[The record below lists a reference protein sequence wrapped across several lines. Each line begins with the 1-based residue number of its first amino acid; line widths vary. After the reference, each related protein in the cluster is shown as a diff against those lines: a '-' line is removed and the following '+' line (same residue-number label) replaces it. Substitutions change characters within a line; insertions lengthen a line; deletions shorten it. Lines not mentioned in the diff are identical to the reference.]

1 MEKIKLEKSGNFMW
15 VTDLKTNTVTRFP
28 AKDTY
33 YAFEDKN
40 RVLVLTWDKNNGETY
55 HRYKLPQLV
64 DSNEEPFIS
73 FAALDTFLAANLGFN
88 GGGGTS
94 GTTPNLTEVLAVG
107 DIDGNVFTI
116 NTDEIISLTSDFR
129 LFYSFF
135 DTTYIGTGGIFLDK
149 TENFPVNST
158 IKFQIGYLAIGGGS
172 VILQPMPF
180 TTDADVFYNG
190 ELITDLVLN
199 VGDVCELKCFTV
211 STITSYWIL
220 TITNKSSGSGDYLP
234 LAGGTMD
241 AGADIFFD
249 NGSIISEGTYDFG
262 GFGDIVVSG
271 ITNSGDGFINGIMG
285 WGDPAGTLW
294 SDLNGIYKKTSIA
307 VTPYAI
313 GAGDIGMHTPEPDTY
328 NYYLQLPS
336 NPGFN
341 GVAYFLAPGNRS
353 GWGDPNN
360 DATTDPPVNYW
371 RLCVLSDYPSVYF
384 TNPSTDPFSFPT
396 SGWVPVDDTIPVSE
410 GGNGYDYIANYDGG
424 FTADILYILN
434 GNGGISRICSIGYE
448 DNWQAGVRYVF
459 GNSGTI
465 RHATNGFTIVPDSS
479 FDYTKRFAVG
489 SLWTLDNGDTY
500 ECLNADLNAAV
511 WKLYSSPATKYKVF
525 TALLTQSGGDSL
537 ELLINLP
544 LVIGITYEIMDDDSG
559 TVDFTNVGAPNN
571 NLGTFFVATGTT
583 PNSWGVNLLG
593 QLLYNTG
600 APVVTVLENTIGNI
614 WFNKGGTGKYSVFS
628 SGLFNEEKLSVF
640 FGALNTIKNT
650 SFVKILSD
658 TDYPDRFTIRTSDVA
673 DNAIND
679 SLYNTPIEIRVYN

>member
-1 MEKIKLEKSGNFMW
+1 METIKLKKSGNFMW

-55 HRYKLPQLV
+55 HRYKVSQLV
-64 DSNEEPFIS
+64 DLDEEPFIS
-73 FAALDTFLAANLGFN
+73 FAVLDTFLAENLGFN

-94 GTTPNLTEVLAVG
+94 GTTPNLKEVLTVG
-107 DIDGNVFTI
+107 DIDGNVITI

-307 VTPYAI
+307 VTPSTI
-313 GAGDIGMHTPEPDTY
+313 GAGDIGMHTPENGTY

-353 GWGDPNN
+353 GWGDPDDNL
-360 DATTDPPVNYW
+360 TTDPPVNYW
-371 RLCVLSDYPSVYF
+371 RLCVLADYPYVYF
-384 TNPSTDPFSFPT
+384 TNPSTDPYNFPT

-410 GGNGYDYIANYDGG
+410 GGQGFDYIVNYDSG

-511 WKLYSSPATKYKVF
+511 WKLYSSPIPKYKVF
-525 TALLTQSGGDSL
+525 TALLTQNGESPNSQGLNTGSL
-537 ELLINLP
+537 NIGVTY
-544 LVIGITYEIMDDDSG
+544 VIGNTNNDTI
-559 TVDFTNVGAPNN
+559 DFTNVGAPNN
-571 NLGTFFVATGTT
+571 NNGTSFIATGTT
-583 PNSWGVNLLG
+583 PNSWGDDNEGSLT
-593 QLLYNTG
+593 YDTG

-614 WFNKGGTGKYSVFS
+614 WFEYAS
-628 SGLFNEEKLSVF
+628 SGQYLCKSSTLFTENKT
-640 FGALNTIKNT
+640 TIDMDAYCQNGNT
-650 SFVKILSD
+650 SCNLIYKDLSTADFIIGTYKDAFVDKCLSNN
-658 TDYPDRFTIRTSDVA
+658 R
-673 DNAIND
+673 
-679 SLYNTPIEIRVYN
+679 LEIKVYN

>member
-1 MEKIKLEKSGNFMW
+1 METIKLKKSGNFMW

-55 HRYKLPQLV
+55 HRYKVSQLV
-64 DSNEEPFIS
+64 DLDEEPFIS
-73 FAALDTFLAANLGFN
+73 FAVLDTFLAENLGFN

-94 GTTPNLTEVLAVG
+94 GTTPNLAEVLTQG
-107 DIDGNVFTI
+107 DRVWYEISEDYTFQSVDIATFILNSIPTGTPIFTIDGGLDGDFPIGCVLKFQAWLQPSQLEAI
-116 NTDEIISLTSDFR
+116 NGALIFVQGNGDSLT
-129 LFYSFF
+129 
-135 DTTYIGTGGIFLDK
+135 TYNFNIGD
-149 TENFPVNST
+149 
-158 IKFQIGYLAIGGGS
+158 Y
-172 VILQPMPF
+172 
-180 TTDADVFYNG
+180 
-190 ELITDLVLN
+190 
-199 VGDVCELKCFTV
+199 CELKKVNAKNWFLNV
-211 STITSYWIL
+211 SNTGTSGGG
-220 TITNKSSGSGDYLP
+220 NYLP

-307 VTPYAI
+307 VTPSTI
-313 GAGDIGMHTPEPDTY
+313 GAGDIGMHTPENGTY

-353 GWGDPNN
+353 GWGDPDDNL
-360 DATTDPPVNYW
+360 TTDPPVNYW
-371 RLCVLSDYPSVYF
+371 RLCVLADYPYVYF
-384 TNPSTDPFSFPT
+384 TNPSTDPYNFPT

-410 GGNGYDYIANYDGG
+410 GGQGFDYIVNYDSG

-525 TALLTQSGGDSL
+525 TALLTQSGGGSL

-571 NLGTFFVATGTT
+571 NLGTFFVATGTI